1 MSLHLYRQV
10 SDCALPSREK
20 FVLLRLAFT
29 ATDGGLAMLPLD
41 RLASDTSLTDEE
53 IGTHLM
59 SLIEKGIIES
69 RSVSVR
75 TPNGESTTD
84 SGYQIIPEHF
94 PKWTPELRKALHEE
108 DTL

>member
-10 SDCALPSREK
+10 SDCALPSKEK

-29 ATDGGLAMLPLD
+29 ATDGGLAMLPLE

-53 IGTHLM
+53 IGAHLT
-59 SLIEKGIIES
+59 SLEEKGIIEN
-69 RSVSVR
+69 RSVSIR
-75 TPNGESTTD
+75 NPNGQSTI
-84 SGYQIIPEHF
+84 SHGYQILPDRF

-108 DTL
+108 DAL